1 MVNCEIFTT
10 NFKLL
15 RLSHFL
21 SMSDLALI
29 LNFKN
34 KSTIAQLETG
44 KIFPSFETLLE
55 IANLF
60 AINIDWL
67 VGRSSKPYSEEIIL
81 QLESEIMSIKL
92 NANTEFRQSIP
103 DIYSNIDKRI
113 KFYSLSE
120 RANLIFLLQYLK
132 ILTEKKSALLHN
144 DTTLNFFKH
153 ILKQTNIKKQR
164 FKDAEEKYLYVLR
177 SIAAI
182 LLNDLRQPLDANH
195 NLPFQIPKPLFDI
208 SKLPENF

>member
-1 MVNCEIFTT
+1 MVNCEIFAT

-34 KSTIAQLETG
+34 KSTIAQLETI

-67 VGRSSKPYSEEIIL
+67 VGRSSEPYSEEIIL
-81 QLESEIMSIKL
+81 KLESEIMSIKL
-92 NANTEFRQSIP
+92 NADTEFRQSTP
-103 DIYSNIDKRI
+103 DIYSNIDKI
-113 KFYSLSE
+113 NTDKFKITLWDSGFWQIRKSLKDAKLASG
-120 RANLIFLLQYLK
+120 
-132 ILTEKKSALLHN
+132 
-144 DTTLNFFKH
+144 
-153 ILKQTNIKKQR
+153 ILKNIKNKR
-164 FKDAEEKYLYVLR
+164 EALKKN
-177 SIAAI
+177 I
-182 LLNDLRQPLDANH
+182 LKEIDN
-195 NLPFQIPKPLFDI
+195 FI
-208 SKLPENF
+208 S

>member
-1 MVNCEIFTT
+1 
-10 NFKLL
+10 
-15 RLSHFL
+15 
-21 SMSDLALI
+21 MSDLALI

-34 KSTIAQLETG
+34 KSTIAQLETI

-67 VGRSSKPYSEEIIL
+67 VGRSSEPYSEEIIL
-81 QLESEIMSIKL
+81 KLESEIMSIKL
-92 NANTEFRQSIP
+92 NADTEFRQSTP
-103 DIYSNIDKRI
+103 DIYSNIDKRT

-132 ILTEKKSALLHN
+132 ILTEKEPTLLHN
-144 DTTLNFFKH
+144 DTNHNFLKYL
-153 ILKQTNIKKQR
+153 LKQTNIKKQR
-164 FKDAEEKYLYVLR
+164 FKDTEEKYLYVLR

-182 LLNDLRQPLDANH
+182 LLNDLRQPLDSNH
-195 NLPFQIPKPLFDI
+195 NVPFEIPKPLFDI
-208 SKLPENF
+208 SKSPKNF